1 MTPTTRRQGRHV
13 ARVLGL
19 LALIAALMVGA
30 FAAARATA
38 AGSSPSNPAGSAFQ
52 QTLVNVV
59 NKVRPSVVEI
69 STATGLGSGIVYD
82 NQGDIVTNNHV
93 VAGATQF
100 QVTFSGGNTVPG
112 TLVGTFPPDDLA
124 VIKVAPPAGL
134 APATFADSTNLRVG
148 DVTMAI
154 GNPLGLASSVTQG
167 IVSYTGRTVSEGGG
181 VVLPDTVQTSAPIN
195 PGNSGGA
202 LVNIAGQVIGIPTL
216 GATDPQLGGG
226 AAPGIGFAIASN
238 TAKNIAGQLVSQG
251 RVTNSGRAGLGIVGA
266 TATNAQGQQVG
277 VLVRSVDTG
286 GPAAAAGIQ
295 EGDLVV
301 GVNGQQTPNL
311 SVLHEV
317 LASLKPGDI
326 AAIGIAHPDGSQN
339 TVQVTLRDITG

>member
-1 MTPTTRRQGRHV
+1 
-13 ARVLGL
+13 
-19 LALIAALMVGA
+19 
-30 FAAARATA
+30 
-38 AGSSPSNPAGSAFQ
+38 
-52 QTLVNVV
+52 
-59 NKVRPSVVEI
+59 VVEI
-69 STATGLGSGIVYD
+69 STPTGLGSGVVYD
-82 NQGDIVTNNHV
+82 AQGDILTNNHV

-100 QVTFSGGNTVPG
+100 QVTFPDGQTVPA
-112 TLVGTFPPDDLA
+112 TLVGTFAPDDLA
-124 VIKVAPPAGL
+124 VIKVTPIAAL
-134 APATFADSTNLRVG
+134 VPATFADSSKLQVG
-148 DVTMAI
+148 DVTLAI
-154 GNPLGLASSVTQG
+154 GNPLALASSVTQG
-167 IVSYTGRTVSEGGG
+167 IVSFTGRTVSEGGG

-226 AAPGIGFAIASN
+226 AAPGIGFAIPSN
-238 TAKNIAGQLVSQG
+238 TAKSIAGQLVSQG

-266 TATNAQGQQVG
+266 TATTAQGQQVG

-311 SVLHEV
+311 SILHEV
-317 LASLKPGDI
+317 LAGLKPGDT
-326 AAIGIAHPDGSQN
+326 AAVDIAHPDGSQN
-339 TVQVTLRDITG
+339 TVRVTLRDIGS